1 MVGVNKYCII
11 LFSIQTYSHS
21 QQGTRTGM
29 LSVSAASWDSHTSL
43 EGVSSPI
50 TQYFYAGPV
59 FASHLIRA
67 LSHLG
72 LLRPHGI

>member
-11 LFSIQTYSHS
+11 FSIQTYSHS

-43 EGVSSPI
+43 EGVSSI